1 MKTQSAKADLVC
13 VCDCA
18 SGMGQTRNVAE
29 VAFGAGAVVDEINTE
44 AWRRRQTIPKKGIAK

>member
-1 MKTQSAKADLVC
+1 
-13 VCDCA
+13 
-18 SGMGQTRNVAE
+18 MGQTRNVAE